1 MSIQVRLTYDMSKA
15 LGVQGFEIDE
25 AGSVADVVEQA
36 RRRFAETDAD
46 FEKLT
51 RVAAIAVNG
60 VLINHRK
67 GMKTR
72 LEDGDQVS
80 FLKAAAGG

>member
-1 MSIQVRLTYDMSKA
+1 MSITVQLTYDMSKA
-15 LGVQGFEIDE
+15 LGVQRFEVE
-25 AGSVADVVEQA
+25 SARSVADVVEQA
-36 RRRFAETDAD
+36 RGRFRDSGAD

-51 RVAAIAVNG
+51 RVAAVAVNG

-72 LEDGDQVS
+72 LADGDTVA